1 MSAAYTHNAG
11 AGAEAWGQPDRDES
25 YNTVHWRT
33 LSTWPRG
40 TALSPAELALAFL
53 PLFARTP
60 TSNPSR
66 LALVTQP
73 NLLPSTVW
81 GLWYQVPCSDTN
93 DSFGGVPATYGSV
106 GGSGTVLGAMG
117 RILGKHQV

>member
-1 MSAAYTHNAG
+1 MQLTPTMQELVQKHG
-11 AGAEAWGQPDRDES
+11 ANLTEMS

-40 TALSPAELALAFL
+40 TALSPTELALAFL

-60 TSNPSR
+60 TSNPGP

-81 GLWYQVPCSDTN
+81 GLWYQVPCS
-93 DSFGGVPATYGSV
+93 
-106 GGSGTVLGAMG
+106 
-117 RILGKHQV
+117 

>member
-1 MSAAYTHNAG
+1 MSAGYTHNAG
-11 AGAEAWGQPDRDES
+11 AGAGAWGQPGRDES

-60 TSNPSR
+60 TSNPAL
-66 LALVTQP
+66 LALGTQF

-81 GLWYQVPCSDTN
+81 GLWYQVPCS
-93 DSFGGVPATYGSV
+93 
-106 GGSGTVLGAMG
+106 
-117 RILGKHQV
+117 